1 MNHHGSLFIIT
12 ILTIGFSSS
21 KLSGFEGL
29 DKTSQNF
36 LKSYCIRC
44 HDESKQKGN
53 FRLDTL
59 EVDFTNP
66 IIAQSGMKWF
76 SGSMPVKCRLKTKNN
91 HPQQKLEI

>member
-1 MNHHGSLFIIT
+1 MIIERKAFSFCIHESSWILFIIT

-44 HDESKQKGN
+44 HNESKQGQ
-53 FRLDTL
+53 LSLGYT
-59 EVDFTNP
+59 
-66 IIAQSGMKWF
+66 
-76 SGSMPVKCRLKTKNN
+76 
-91 HPQQKLEI
+91 